1 MTGKIVAG
9 LLGVVVAA
17 AVSAAAPQEIIET
30 GLAQAREQHH
40 AGSGSAWLCDVKTGE
55 TVFRSKE
62 FDLRQLELVSLVK
75 PLVAITALEE
85 KVVKLDTVIDC
96 TRTSDMKIRDVRDFG
111 KATVAEIVAG
121 NFNIGIV
128 RIARLLDRKKLES
141 QFRTYHFEFGGDW
154 DRNAIGW
161 GVFATPEQVI
171 QMYVAL
177 APAWKKY
184 AFAGPVPATILRVMQ
199 NGTSARRSDAV
210 GFVTMAGKE
219 YLLWVNLNDL
229 RGPFY
234 YAAKTAVPTWE
245 EIARKLRD

>member
-1 MTGKIVAG
+1 MTGKMVAG

-17 AVSAAAPQEIIET
+17 AVSAVAPQEIIET
-30 GLAQAREQHH
+30 GLAQAREQYH

-62 FDLRQLELVSLVK
+62 FDLRKLELVSLVK
-75 PLVAITALEE
+75 PLAAISALEE

-96 TRTSDMKIRDVRDFG
+96 TRTDDMKIRDVRDFG
-111 KATVAEIVAG
+111 TETVAEIVAG
-121 NFNIGIV
+121 NGNIGIV
-128 RIARLLDRKKLES
+128 RIARLLGREKLES
-141 QFRTYHFEFGGDW
+141 RFRAYGFEFGEDW

-161 GVFATPEQVI
+161 GVFATPEQVMR
-171 QMYVAL
+171 MYVAL

-199 NGTSARRSDAV
+199 NGTSVRRSDAI